1 MQWLPNNESE
11 MNSHNMRT
19 TDVTLLL
26 NMGFLDGEEERKM
39 QENEAQAN
47 VLGLTQHMKDILPD
61 LDDLDLDTPV
71 QSISFASLHLGQLP
85 TSFDGSTVVTY
96 SVKLT
101 VTLRH
106 EAPASFAAVQAII
119 DAIYENGANFPFTPD
134 AEDALPYTFLYPY
147 HSTIA
152 DVHTGDD
159 GDDN

>member
-1 MQWLPNNESE
+1 MLPTNN
-11 MNSHNMRT
+11 NSDMRT
-19 TDVTLLL
+19 TDITLLL

-39 QENEAQAN
+39 QENEAQDN
-47 VLGLTQHMKDILPD
+47 LEGLIQHMKDILPD

-71 QSISFASLHLGQLP
+71 QSISFTSLHLGQLP
-85 TSFDGSTVVTY
+85 SSFDGSTVVTY

-152 DVHTGDD
+152 DVHSDD
-159 GDDN
+159 

>member
-1 MQWLPNNESE
+1 MQ
-11 MNSHNMRT
+11 T
-19 TDVTLLL
+19 TDITLLL

-39 QENEAQAN
+39 QGNEAQDN
-47 VLGLTQHMKDILPD
+47 LEGLIKHMKDILPD

-85 TSFDGSTVVTY
+85 SSLDGSY

-106 EAPASFAAVQAII
+106 EDPASFAAVQAII

-159 GDDN
+159 GNND

>member
-1 MQWLPNNESE
+1 MQWLPKNN
-11 MNSHNMRT
+11 NSDMQT
-19 TDVTLLL
+19 TDITLLL
-26 NMGFLDGEEERKM
+26 NMGFMDGEEERKM
-39 QENEAQAN
+39 QENEAQDN
-47 VLGLTQHMKDILPD
+47 LEGLIQHMKDILPD
-61 LDDLDLDTPV
+61 LDDLDLDTLV

-85 TSFDGSTVVTY
+85 SY

-106 EAPASFAAVQAII
+106 EDPASFAAVQAII

-159 GDDN
+159 GGNDD

>member
-1 MQWLPNNESE
+1 MQWLPNKNESE

-71 QSISFASLHLGQLP
+71 QSISLASLHLGH
-85 TSFDGSTVVTY
+85 DGSY

-106 EAPASFAAVQAII
+106 EAPASFATVQAII

-147 HSTIA
+147 HSIIA
-152 DVHTGDD
+152 DVHTGNDG
-159 GDDN
+159 GDD

>member
-1 MQWLPNNESE
+1 MLPKNNNSDMQ
-11 MNSHNMRT
+11 T
-19 TDVTLLL
+19 TDITLLL
-26 NMGFLDGEEERKM
+26 NMGFMDGEEERKM
-39 QENEAQAN
+39 QENEAQDN
-47 VLGLTQHMKDILPD
+47 VPGLTQHMKDILPD

-85 TSFDGSTVVTY
+85 SSLDGSY

-101 VTLRH
+101 VTLCH
-106 EAPASFAAVQAII
+106 EDPASFAAVQAII

-159 GDDN
+159 GGNDD

>member
-1 MQWLPNNESE
+1 MLPKNNNSDMQ
-11 MNSHNMRT
+11 T
-19 TDVTLLL
+19 TDITLLL
-26 NMGFLDGEEERKM
+26 NMGFMDGEEERKM
-39 QENEAQAN
+39 QENEAQDN
-47 VLGLTQHMKDILPD
+47 LEGLIQHMKDILPD

-71 QSISFASLHLGQLP
+71 QSISFASLLLGQLP
-85 TSFDGSTVVTY
+85 SSLDGSY

-106 EAPASFAAVQAII
+106 EDPASFAAVQAII

-134 AEDALPYTFLYPY
+134 AENALPYTFLYPY

-159 GDDN
+159 GGNDD

>member
-1 MQWLPNNESE
+1 MQ
-11 MNSHNMRT
+11 T
-19 TDVTLLL
+19 TDITLLL
-26 NMGFLDGEEERKM
+26 NMGFMDGEEERKM
-39 QENEAQAN
+39 QENEAQDN
-47 VLGLTQHMKDILPD
+47 LEGLIQHMKDILPD

-71 QSISFASLHLGQLP
+71 QSISFASLLLGQLP
-85 TSFDGSTVVTY
+85 SSLDGSY

-106 EAPASFAAVQAII
+106 EDPASFAAVQAII

-134 AEDALPYTFLYPY
+134 AENALPYTFLYPY

-159 GDDN
+159 GGNDD

>member
-1 MQWLPNNESE
+1 MQ
-11 MNSHNMRT
+11 T
-19 TDVTLLL
+19 TDITLLL

-39 QENEAQAN
+39 QENEAQDN
-47 VLGLTQHMKDILPD
+47 LEGLIKHMKDILPD

-71 QSISFASLHLGQLP
+71 QSISFASLHLGQCPSSL
-85 TSFDGSTVVTY
+85 DGSY

-106 EAPASFAAVQAII
+106 EDPASFAAVQAII

-159 GDDN
+159 GNND

>member
-1 MQWLPNNESE
+1 VQWLPNKNESE
-11 MNSHNMRT
+11 MNSHNVRT
-19 TDVTLLL
+19 TDITMLL

-39 QENEAQAN
+39 QENEAQSN

-71 QSISFASLHLGQLP
+71 QSISLASLHLGKWPL
-85 TSFDGSTVVTY
+85 SDGSHVATY

-101 VTLRH
+101 ITLRH

-152 DVHTGDD
+152 DVHSDD
-159 GDDN
+159 

>member
-1 MQWLPNNESE
+1 MQ
-11 MNSHNMRT
+11 T
-19 TDVTLLL
+19 TDITLLL
-26 NMGFLDGEEERKM
+26 NMGFMDGEEERKM
-39 QENEAQAN
+39 QENEAQDN
-47 VLGLTQHMKDILPD
+47 LEGLIQHMKDILPD
-61 LDDLDLDTPV
+61 LDDLDLDTLV

-85 TSFDGSTVVTY
+85 SY

-106 EAPASFAAVQAII
+106 EDPASFAAVQAII

-159 GDDN
+159 GGNDD

>member
-1 MQWLPNNESE
+1 MLPKNNNSDMQ
-11 MNSHNMRT
+11 T
-19 TDVTLLL
+19 TDITLLL

-39 QENEAQAN
+39 QGNEAQDN
-47 VLGLTQHMKDILPD
+47 LEGLIQHMKDILPD

-85 TSFDGSTVVTY
+85 SSLDGFY

-106 EAPASFAAVQAII
+106 EDPASFAAVQAII

-159 GDDN
+159 GGNDD

>member
-1 MQWLPNNESE
+1 MQWLPNKNESE

-39 QENEAQAN
+39 QENEAQDN
-47 VLGLTQHMKDILPD
+47 LEGLIQHMKDILPD

-71 QSISFASLHLGQLP
+71 QSISLASLHLGH
-85 TSFDGSTVVTY
+85 DGSY

-101 VTLRH
+101 VTLSH
-106 EAPASFAAVQAII
+106 EAPASFGTVQAII

-152 DVHTGDD
+152 DVHTGNDGNDGNDD
-159 GDDN
+159 

>member
-1 MQWLPNNESE
+1 MQWLPNNNESD
-11 MNSHNMRT
+11 MQT
-19 TDVTLLL
+19 TDITLLL

-39 QENEAQAN
+39 QENEAQDN
-47 VLGLTQHMKDILPD
+47 LEGLIQHMKDILPD

-85 TSFDGSTVVTY
+85 SSLDGSY

-106 EAPASFAAVQAII
+106 EDPASFAAVQAII

-159 GDDN
+159 GGNDD

>member
-1 MQWLPNNESE
+1 MLPKNNNSDMQ
-11 MNSHNMRT
+11 T
-19 TDVTLLL
+19 TDITLLL

-39 QENEAQAN
+39 QENEAQDN
-47 VLGLTQHMKDILPD
+47 LEGLIQHMKDILPD

-85 TSFDGSTVVTY
+85 SSLDGSY

-101 VTLRH
+101 VTLCH
-106 EAPASFAAVQAII
+106 EDPASFAAVQAII

-159 GDDN
+159 GGNDD